1 MNKLFLAFSF
11 LMVLTSCTAKY
22 KINGES
28 SLARLDGKKLFLKIF
43 NDGQMTSV
51 DSAEVVH
58 GLFTMKGKLDSAVMV
73 MLYMDD
79 MSIMPLILEKGNIN
93 IRIDNANI
101 LANGTPLNDRLY
113 EFFSKKNS
121 LDERA
126 DELERREAQLI
137 MDGAN
142 VDEIQHKLRQEE
154 ESLNEEINHLVK
166 SFITAN
172 YENVLGPGIF
182 VMFNNPYPVM
192 PPVMEEIFKD
202 APESFKNNY
211 LVKDYLVRVKEYEKR
226 MKERH

>member
-58 GLFTMKGKLDSAVMV
+58 GLFSMKGKLDSSVMV

-93 IRIDNANI
+93 IRIDNTNI

-113 EFFSKKNS
+113 EFFGKKNS

-142 VDEIQHKLRQEE
+142 VDEIQHRLRQEE
-154 ESLNEEINHLVK
+154 ESLNEEMNNLVRD
-166 SFITAN
+166 FITAN

-192 PPVMEEIFKD
+192 PAMMEEIFED

-211 LVKDYLVRVKEYEKR
+211 LVKDYLVRMKEYEKR
-226 MKERH
+226 MDERH

>member
-154 ESLNEEINHLVK
+154 ESLNEEINNLVK

>member
-58 GLFTMKGKLDSAVMV
+58 GLFTMKGKLDSSVMV

-154 ESLNEEINHLVK
+154 ESLNEEMNELVK
-166 SFITAN
+166 SFIMAN

-226 MKERH
+226 MNERH